1 MATSELRCAGYVEG
15 LVEVIGHADR
25 AVALQDYCLGLLMPG
40 DRKSVEPMAAVT
52 APARVPAQHQ
62 SLLHFVGNAAW
73 SDEAV
78 LAKVRALVLPAVA
91 RSGPVQAWV
100 IGDTR
105 LPQKGRQSVRV
116 SPQHCRPPRQADQCH
131 GAGPRRY

>member
-1 MATSELRCAGYVEG
+1 MATSELRFAAYVEG

-25 AVALQDYCLGLLMPG
+25 AVPLQDYCLGLLMPG

-78 LAKVRALVLPAVA
+78 LAKVRAPVLPAGA
-91 RSGPVQAWV
+91 PGRPIETWLIHA
-100 IGDTR
+100 TP
-105 LPQKGRQSVRV
+105 LPHQGRDSVRA
-116 SPQHCRPPRQADQCH
+116 PPPYFAPPRH
-131 GAGPRRY
+131 PR